1 VCDSRT
7 ISDQED
13 LENTKIGQAAK
24 NKSMVLQKMENDLKK
39 RVITL
44 AWANFN
50 HLGTF
55 IRLIDY
61 MVVEAQVKINQ
72 EAAELI
78 VSEMDR

>member
-1 VCDSRT
+1 MTQVSESRT

-24 NKSMVLQKMENDLKK
+24 NKSMVLMKIEDELRNRVLK
-39 RVITL
+39 L
-44 AWANFN
+44 AKLNYN

-61 MVVEAQVKINQ
+61 MVVET
-72 EAAELI
+72 
-78 VSEMDR
+78 